1 MRLNPGHGLWKA
13 GKKLPRQRLVRYQLS
28 IALQAMSAQAF
39 LKHLLVKLRRQ
50 LRMFLNSVKSS
61 ATVAEE
67 NEDVTEST
75 DLAAPFT
82 PAADVDALVEQ
93 ASLQG
98 LIKRSALPG
107 ICSVDIHTHL
117 HKQAYQLKL
126 AIKTRIYQSRL
137 KRFPESRRIYK
148 PMFHHVP
155 SNAQMSRFKRP
166 VKRSRYIASAA
177 MLQQEFKQSEIIL
190 SDNQLE
196 HAGMQLCAHSEICT
210 GIQHMLH
217 LGFYPALDSG
227 Q

>member
-67 NEDVTEST
+67 NEDVTEIT
-75 DLAAPFT
+75 NLAAPFT

-107 ICSVDIHTHL
+107 ICSVYIHTHL
-117 HKQAYQLKL
+117 QQQTNQLNL
-126 AIKTRIYQSRL
+126 AIETGIYQSRL
-137 KRFPESRRIYK
+137 
-148 PMFHHVP
+148 
-155 SNAQMSRFKRP
+155 Q
-166 VKRSRYIASAA
+166 
-177 MLQQEFKQSEIIL
+177 
-190 SDNQLE
+190 
-196 HAGMQLCAHSEICT
+196 
-210 GIQHMLH
+210 
-217 LGFYPALDSG
+217 
-227 Q
+227 